1 MRSFSHRCASRSM
14 SITLGVS
21 STVRCHTT
29 AFVHAAVSK
38 GLGLISLWHLKVCVP
53 RCMHYASIF
62 IAFPFIFTAFSSIF
76 VDFSSISMLF
86 HRFSLLF
93 HRIPLRAAAA
103 IQAAVRGL
111 VFGRFCA
118 VKAIDTSA
126 NFGPAKSHRAS
137 RVFLRRF
144 RVYNPIAG
152 PQGPPLS
159 VILLHG
165 FLPFVFI

>member
-1 MRSFSHRCASRSM
+1 MDFRVFP
-14 SITLGVS
+14 SIFI
-21 STVRCHTT
+21 
-29 AFVHAAVSK
+29 AF
-38 GLGLISLWHLKVCVP
+38 
-53 RCMHYASIF
+53 ASIF
-62 IAFPFIFTAFSSIF
+62 IAFLFIFIAFASIFIAFSLIFNDFQSIF
-76 VDFSSISMLF
+76 IDLSSISLRFHLFSLLLHRFSLLFHLFSMLF
-86 HRFSLLF
+86 HRFSMLF
-93 HRIPLRAAAA
+93 HRFPLRAVAAVPG
-103 IQAAVRGL
+103 AVRGL

-118 VKAIDTSA
+118 LKAIYTSA

>member
-1 MRSFSHRCASRSM
+1 
-14 SITLGVS
+14 
-21 STVRCHTT
+21 
-29 AFVHAAVSK
+29 
-38 GLGLISLWHLKVCVP
+38 
-53 RCMHYASIF
+53 
-62 IAFPFIFTAFSSIF
+62 
-76 VDFSSISMLF
+76 MLF
-86 HRFSLLF
+86 HRV
-93 HRIPLRAAAA
+93 PLRTVAAV
-103 IQAAVRGL
+103 QAAVRGL

-118 VKAIDTSA
+118 VKAIYTSA

-159 VILLHG
+159 VVLLHG

>member
-1 MRSFSHRCASRSM
+1 MNIFNVMMNDDTSFASGFPYFKFNNVTNLQRIDILSYFSTI
-14 SITLGVS
+14 SI
-21 STVRCHTT
+21 
-29 AFVHAAVSK
+29 
-38 GLGLISLWHLKVCVP
+38 
-53 RCMHYASIF
+53 
-62 IAFPFIFTAFSSIF
+62 
-76 VDFSSISMLF
+76 LF
-86 HRFSLLF
+86 HWFSLLF
-93 HRIPLRAAAA
+93 HRFPLRADAAV
-103 IQAAVRGL
+103 QAAVRGL

-118 VKAIDTSA
+118 VKAIYTSA